1 VIRLL
6 RGEFQKL
13 YTVWS
18 TYLIA
23 GIVVVLDIALG
34 LIIGLVVP
42 RVRNGGGGGGALGR
56 VPHGSYLWFFR
67 AFTPLGFTIELTLV
81 LGVIIVTTEYRHKTI
96 TPVYLAEPRRGL
108 NVSAKLIASLLAGA
122 LLGLLTTLVGLGVGW
137 SLVLAKVH
145 SCLVGSSA
153 YQRGHVFQGMGQSTC
168 HSLHGIYYVA
178 NSTNLWTAWWHV
190 APGVVAAGALFCLYG
205 AGLGALLKNQV
216 FGIVVGLVFTLVI
229 EGIIGGIWPVIGEYL
244 PGGAAVAV
252 ENLNVKTGSTAILP
266 WWGGAI
272 LLLIYGAALAVAS
285 AMTTLRADIT

>member
-6 RGEFQKL
+6 RGEYQKL

-23 GIVVVLDIALG
+23 GIVVALDISLG

-42 RVRNGGGGGGALGR
+42 RAHNGDGPLGR

-108 NVSAKLIASLLAGA
+108 NVAAKLIASLLAGA
-122 LLGLLTTLVGLGVGW
+122 VLGLLTTLVGLGVGW

-153 YQRGHVFQGMGQSTC
+153 YQRGHVFQGMSRSAC
-168 HSLHGIYYVA
+168 NSLHGVYYVA
-178 NSTNLWTAWWHV
+178 NTANLWTAWWHV
-190 APGVVAAGALFCLYG
+190 APGVVAAGALFCVYG

-216 FGIVVGLVFTLVI
+216 FGIVVGLVFTLVV
-229 EGIIGGIWPVIGEYL
+229 EGIIGGIWPTVGEYF

-252 ENLNVKTGSTAILP
+252 ENLNAKASTTAMLP

-272 LLLIYGAALAVAS
+272 MLLIYGVALAVAS